1 MFDAG
6 FTELLLIFVLG
17 LLILG
22 PERLPRVAA
31 QLGRWIGRARRTAS
45 QLRRQ
50 LEREVEL
57 AELAERHPRPPRV
70 PAHKPAATP
79 DGTSPTESV
88 GAAAPDPDSP
98 APPSPSAPPAAPDDG
113 KTPA

>member
-6 FTELLLIFVLG
+6 FTELLLVFVLG

-31 QLGRWIGRARRTAS
+31 QLGRWVGRARRTAS

-57 AELAERHPRPPRV
+57 AEFAELQRTRPPVV
-70 PAHKPAATP
+70 P
-79 DGTSPTESV
+79 
-88 GAAAPDPDSP
+88 P
-98 APPSPSAPPAAPDDG
+98 APPSPAEAAPAESVDAGEQSPGPTEGETPQTPPPPA
-113 KTPA
+113 